1 MATQQQVNDLQ
12 SALLSAEAAVKAA
25 NNNVMD
31 AINVEGGIS
40 AELKAAAL
48 VCKRAARRA
57 QVAFHKVAVVCAI
70 GSGVTPQSG
79 GGPKTDINDED

>member
-1 MATQQQVNDLQ
+1 MANPQQVNDIQ
-12 SALLSAEAAVKAA
+12 TRMLSDEAAMKAT
-25 NNNVMD
+25 NNAAMALID
-31 AINVEGGIS
+31 AESVLS

-79 GGPKTDINDED
+79 GGPKDDED